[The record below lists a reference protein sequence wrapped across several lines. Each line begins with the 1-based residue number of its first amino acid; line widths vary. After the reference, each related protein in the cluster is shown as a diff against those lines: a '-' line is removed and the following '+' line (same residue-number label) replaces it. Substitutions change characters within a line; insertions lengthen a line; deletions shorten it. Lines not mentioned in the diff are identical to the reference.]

1 MIGALFRFVLIAFLV
16 YLAFV
21 ALRVFRLITR
31 VRTAAPRPEARIQ
44 GAMVRDEVC
53 NTYLPREDAIREVR
67 DGRELFFCSERCRR
81 EACEKS

>member
-21 ALRVFRLITR
+21 ALRVFRLITQAR
-31 VRTAAPRPEARIQ
+31 PPATKPEARIQ

-53 NTYLPREDAIREVR
+53 NTYLPKEDALRELR
-67 DGRELFFCSERCRR
+67 DGREVFFCSEECRR
-81 EACEKS
+81 KAGSKP